1 VLSSRS
7 HLESSFDEIS
17 CSSRIVGGYYDKSN
31 NYWGAGGRET
41 VACAEYLVVVM
52 EESSQ
57 VVVMEESSQVVVM
70 EESSQGGEELLLFVT
85 RAIEKQK
92 PPFLTDTFWQ
102 ESSQVFNAPLI
113 N

>member
-1 VLSSRS
+1 
-7 HLESSFDEIS
+7 
-17 CSSRIVGGYYDKSN
+17 
-31 NYWGAGGRET
+31 
-41 VACAEYLVVVM
+41 
-52 EESSQ
+52 
-57 VVVMEESSQVVVM
+57 MEESSQVVVM